1 MLVQKARA
9 HFKLLLLEV
18 GIGKLQKAKNKQK
31 NIATKFPDATLNKV
45 IQLFG
50 YGFLTSL
57 QFHQK
62 NSDSIFV
69 HFSQPS
75 VQSG

>member
-1 MLVQKARA
+1 
-9 HFKLLLLEV
+9 
-18 GIGKLQKAKNKQK
+18 
-31 NIATKFPDATLNKV
+31 
-45 IQLFG
+45 
-50 YGFLTSL
+50 LTSL

-75 VQSG
+75 VQSGWGCWTTTQSNEQFYNYKLCWLKTCPVKYKRNIVHRIGSRSVMAGTKNTVL